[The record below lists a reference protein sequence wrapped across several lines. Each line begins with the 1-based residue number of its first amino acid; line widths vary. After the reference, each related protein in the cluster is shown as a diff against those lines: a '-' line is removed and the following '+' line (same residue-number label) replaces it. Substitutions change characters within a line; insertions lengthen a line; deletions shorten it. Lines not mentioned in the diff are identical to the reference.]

1 MFVLDFVLSPTNFTN
16 WLNLVV
22 SCTRVKCNA
31 FRRESSIENAGKVQ
45 ECFALSWEFVLVH
58 NYVDRYSSPSRTSE
72 PTKFQYLVPSM
83 YIPGILYL
91 SRPRKSILFL
101 ARKLKD
107 SNRQNDVQHV
117 YFENGEVGTSCVS
130 IPPLGSAVR
139 IGRRW
144 LPLWHNEQTGDGIYR
159 ETERFSRP
167 RQPPKFSGGFVL
179 QS

>member
-1 MFVLDFVLSPTNFTN
+1 MRSV
-16 WLNLVV
+16 
-22 SCTRVKCNA
+22 
-31 FRRESSIENAGKVQ
+31 ENRA
-45 ECFALSWEFVLVH
+45 
-58 NYVDRYSSPSRTSE
+58 SRTRGKSRNVSR
-72 PTKFQYLVPSM
+72 YRGSLYW
-83 YIPGILYL
+83 YITMSTVTAVRVVHRNPRSSSTWYKVPGILYL